1 MRERLRDAMN
11 RGGERATPLADAEDA
26 VFLFAPGL
34 SRDRLVR
41 YGVLLV
47 LSAVIATGGVLVD
60 STATV
65 IGAMIVAPLATPI
78 LAVGLGVAIVE
89 QRQVGRSMLV
99 VGVSIVVVVL
109 IGAMMTFALPVIPS
123 EQWALGNAQIT
134 GRVSPGLIELVVA
147 IATGLVGAF
156 AVTRSDVA
164 GVLPGVAIAIS
175 LVPPLAVVGVVL
187 AGGEWAMAI
196 GALLLFLS
204 NAIAMVVMAAL
215 VFWIA
220 GYVRA
225 AADRRQVRRP
235 VLFILSLGSVVVV
248 LLTFISIQ
256 TVAIAAQEARAASAA
271 NTWLEGSSFD
281 LLDVRTRNTDL
292 VLEVIGTGPLPD
304 SGEFYREFEPPLWL
318 DPSVT
323 VREYSGRTAELLPPS
338 DPA

>member
-1 MRERLRDAMN
+1 MRESLRNALY
-11 RGGERATPLADAEDA
+11 RGGERATPLSEAENS

-47 LSAVIATGGVLVD
+47 LSGIIATGGVLVD

-78 LAVGLGVAIVE
+78 LAVGLGVSIVE
-89 QRQVGRSMLV
+89 PRQVGRSMLV
-99 VGVSIVVVVL
+99 VGVSIIAVVL
-109 IGAMMTFALPVIPS
+109 IGVVMTLALPVIPS
-123 EQWALGNAQIT
+123 EQWALSNSQIT

-204 NAIAMVVMAAL
+204 NAIAMVVMASV
-215 VFWIA
+215 VFWIV
-220 GYVRA
+220 GYARA
-225 AADRRQVRRP
+225 AADRREVRRP
-235 VLFILSLGSVVVV
+235 VVFIVSLGSIVIV

-256 TVAIAAQEARAASAA
+256 TVAIAAQESRAAGAA
-271 NTWLEGSSFD
+271 DVWLEGSSFD
-281 LLDVRTRNTDL
+281 LLDVQTRNTDL
-292 VLEVIGTGPLPD
+292 VLEVIGNGRLPD
-304 SGEFYREFEPPLWL
+304 SREFYRAFEPPLWL

-323 VREYSGRTAELLPPS
+323 VREYSGRTIELLPPP